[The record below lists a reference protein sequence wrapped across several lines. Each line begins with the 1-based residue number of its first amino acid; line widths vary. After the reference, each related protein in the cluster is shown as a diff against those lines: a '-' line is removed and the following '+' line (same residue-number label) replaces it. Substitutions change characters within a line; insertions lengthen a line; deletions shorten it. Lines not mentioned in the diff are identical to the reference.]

1 MAIAITRQD
10 EFDFCLRR
18 DLVGFTEFMLE
29 VIAPNAFQS
38 FVPNWHHRAVGN
50 ALMRVWSGE
59 CRRLIILAPPRSL
72 KSIMTS
78 VVFPAWCLG
87 HDPARK
93 FLCASHSL
101 DLVGKHS
108 RDFGL
113 VIRSPPFRRIFPR
126 FALASDREAQNE
138 IVTTM
143 RGGRFA
149 TSPGGSVTGRGGDF
163 WIIDDPHKAMEIYS
177 EELRSQPHR
186 WLLDTGYSRLDDKA
200 TGAIVLVMQRLHPDD
215 MAGRLIQAGGWEV
228 LELPAYTDRDRLYD
242 MGPGGLHTF
251 RAGHYL
257 QPERE
262 GPDVLDQ
269 IRRDMGTALFN
280 AQYLQAPEDM
290 SGGLV
295 KLSYLKFYDD
305 ALTVAPDDYVLQ
317 SWDIAVSEEPTADWS
332 VCTTWIRRQGVL
344 YLLDV
349 WRARQGMPELI
360 ASAKHLARQWSVD
373 EILIESDGVGLPFR
387 QNLISDL
394 QPDRDRHRDP
404 RAEARLS
411 PRSHRG
417 DRWDPRDILIR
428 GHRVSGSKADR
439 LVACLPHIE
448 QGRVR
453 FPNAASWRET
463 YLREVLTF
471 SEVGNGHDDQVD
483 STSAAI
489 QRLLTRPGA
498 PTLSVRVS

>member
-1 MAIAITRQD
+1 
-10 EFDFCLRR
+10 
-18 DLVGFTEFMLE
+18 
-29 VIAPNAFQS
+29 
-38 FVPNWHHRAVGN
+38 
-50 ALMRVWSGE
+50 MRVWSGE

-78 VVFPAWCLG
+78 VAFPAWCLG
-87 HDPARK
+87 QDPARK

-113 VIRSPPFRRIFPR
+113 VIRSLAFRRIFPR
-126 FALASDREAQNE
+126 FGLASDREAQNE

-163 WIIDDPHKAMEIYS
+163 WIIDDPHKAIEIYS
-177 EELRSQPHR
+177 EELRGQPHR
-186 WLLDTGYSRLDDKA
+186 WFLDTGLSRLDDKA

-228 LELPAYTDRDRLYD
+228 LELPAYTDRDRFYD
-242 MGPGGLHTF
+242 LGAGKRHIF
-251 RAGHYL
+251 RAGDYL

-262 GPDVLDQ
+262 GPTALDQ
-269 IRRDMGTALFN
+269 VRREMGSALFD
-280 AQYLQAPEDM
+280 AQYLQAPEEM

-295 KLSYLKFYDD
+295 KFSYLQFFNEP
-305 ALTVAPDDYVLQ
+305 LSVAPDDYVLQ

-332 VCTTWIRRQGVL
+332 VCTTWIRRRGVL

-349 WRARQGMPELI
+349 WRARQGLPELI
-360 ASAKHLARQWSVD
+360 ASAKRLARQWSVD
-373 EILIESDGVGLPFR
+373 EILIETDGVGLPFR
-387 QNLISDL
+387 QSLVSGL

-411 PRSHRG
+411 PRALRG
-417 DRWDPRDILIR
+417 AGWDPHDVLIR
-428 GHRVSGSKADR
+428 GQRAVGSKADR

-453 FPNAASWRET
+453 FPCAASWREE
-463 YLREVLTF
+463 YLREILTF
-471 SEVGNGHDDQVD
+471 SEAGNRHDDQVD
-483 STSAAI
+483 ATSAAI
-489 QRLLTRPGA
+489 QRLLMRPGA
-498 PTLSVRVS
+498 PTISIRAS